1 MKETLIL
8 KHLDFINFVQQTEGY
23 RVTEK
28 AEHFARLVL
37 DEDLSADEAVTSIIE
52 SYGLQKKYEEL
63 HTADGLY
70 PDTDVYINY
79 FDLKDQDMLDD
90 IESEIVSVRMA
101 QLILEKKKTT
111 FDFDHL
117 KRIHKALF
125 ADIYPFAAQVRQMS
139 VTKRTVFCLP
149 QYIDSMASQIFE
161 KLKEERYLHDQ
172 EHEEFVDNLAYYMA
186 EIHALHPFLDGNTRT
201 MRLFF
206 LELCNEANWDLDFSD
221 SDSSRFLEADIASL
235 EGDYQPLI
243 TILLDVVVP
252 L

>member
-28 AEHFARLVL
+28 GEYFARLVL
-37 DEDLSADEAVTSIIE
+37 DEDMSADEAVASIIE

-70 PDTDVYINY
+70 PDTDVFINY
-79 FDLKDQDMLDD
+79 FDLKDQDLLDD

-101 QLILEKKKTT
+101 QLILESRKITFNFDYLKK
-111 FDFDHL
+111 
-117 KRIHKALF
+117 IHKALF
-125 ADIYPFAAQVRQMS
+125 SDIYPFAGQIRQMS

-149 QYIDSMASQIFE
+149 QYIESMATQIFE
-161 KLKEERYLHDQ
+161 KLKEDRYLHNQ

-206 LELCNEANWDLDFSD
+206 LELCNEANWDLDFSV

-243 TILLDVVVP
+243 SILLDVVVP